1 MLGMHTSVKKRVR
14 SSSFTNAIIISLFNL
29 VLYWQRFFKHMVG
42 VWLQTKQQQQKI
54 WPFSLIKTSQIF
66 CNLRLKLK
74 LKLNWG

>member
-42 VWLQTKQQQQKI
+42 VWLQTKQQQKNMTL
-54 WPFSLIKTSQIF
+54 FSY
-66 CNLRLKLK
+66 
-74 LKLNWG
+74 